1 MPTKAK
7 KKSQEKASKKNEQ
20 KKKERAIDDKTFG
33 LKNKNKSAKVQAFTK
48 GIERGIMN
56 AGSDIHTRK
65 MDQQKKQEKL
75 AKKSLK
81 KAKDAEQAA
90 LFGEAL
96 MAVSKKGPKFG
107 GNAGKVE
114 AKGRDHDK
122 DDKKGGTSRAMK
134 MMFQMDAQEM
144 EDKLKEDPNYVPTL
158 EDKVEAQRQAK
169 LKELKDSGKKGT
181 PVTEESFK
189 IWQDKKR
196 KRKQAIA
203 KKLVET
209 EMRKKK
215 GGKGLSVLS
224 GRELYNYKKDLFKDQ
239 EGASGA
245 IVADV
250 TDEEK
255 SSKDGTTGVG
265 VDAVAEKVEKDLFL
279 DGDDDDLD
287 DLDEE

>member
-7 KKSQEKASKKNEQ
+7 KKSQEKESKKNAQ

-33 LKNKNKSAKVQAFTK
+33 LKNKNKSTKVKALVQ
-48 GIERGIMN
+48 GVERGIN
-56 AGSDIHTRK
+56 NSGNDAQTRR
-65 MDQQKKQEKL
+65 QEQLKKQDKL

-81 KAKDAEQAA
+81 KSKDAEQAA
-90 LFGEAL
+90 MFNDAL
-96 MAVSKKGPKFG
+96 NAVSKKGPKFG

-114 AKGRDHDK
+114 AKGRDHDS
-122 DDKKGGTSRAMK
+122 DEKKGGTSRAMK

-144 EDKLKEDPNYVPTL
+144 EDRLKEDPNYVPTL

-169 LKELKDSGKKGT
+169 LKEFKDAGTKGT
-181 PVTEESFK
+181 PVTEASFK
-189 IWQDKKR
+189 IWQDNKR
-196 KRKQAIA
+196 KRKQATA
-203 KKLVET
+203 KKLVEA

-239 EGASGA
+239 EGASND

-250 TDEEK
+250 TKGEEK
-255 SSKDGTTGVG
+255 SSKDGTVG
-265 VDAVAEKVEKDLFL
+265 VDAVAEKVEKNLFL

-287 DLDEE
+287 DLED